1 MPLVYDEKSK
11 TFTYRKDLDIFDL
24 LFLLTPFVSL
34 IALVK
39 IINSLGNLSEDDT
52 ENIRK
57 IIEEGRKQNV
67 AEMEIE
73 MSRDVGMG
81 INIANLNRYEV
92 TIGTKGKTKYMLK
105 VKYK

>member
-1 MPLVYDEKSK
+1 MKKSK

-24 LFLLTPFVSL
+24 LFLLTPFGSL